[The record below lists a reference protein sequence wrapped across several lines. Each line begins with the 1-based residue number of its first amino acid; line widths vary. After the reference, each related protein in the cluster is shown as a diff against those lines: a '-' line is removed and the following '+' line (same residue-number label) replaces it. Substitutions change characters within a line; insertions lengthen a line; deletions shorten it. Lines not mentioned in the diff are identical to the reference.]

1 MLLGDTGV
9 GDAAVLVLDDAG
21 VGDAGVGREVTC
33 ARRAPAEVGG
43 VCPACSVTCGETRC
57 GGAAPLLLLL
67 RMTDDDAGAGDAG
80 TMQVW
85 AMQVWCRP
93 RPRVACRRAGVR
105 LCAIAAQL

>member
-43 VCPACSVTCGETRC
+43 VSSMQCDLWRDTMRRRGPIASTVTHDR
-57 GGAAPLLLLL
+57 
-67 RMTDDDAGAGDAG
+67 
-80 TMQVW
+80 
-85 AMQVWCRP
+85 
-93 RPRVACRRAGVR
+93 
-105 LCAIAAQL
+105 